1 MSASDVAIAPA
12 APAAPARPTG
22 IRFVL
27 LVTFATLATTAY
39 DFTWTVVAVALPHMQ
54 GTFSTTSDQI
64 AWVLIA
70 FMVGS
75 AVMTASTGW
84 FSARFGRKNLFL
96 FATAGYTISLVG
108 CGMSETLIEA
118 SVWRF
123 AQGLVGASLIPLG
136 QAIVVDAFPPERHG
150 QATSIWGIGVML
162 GSVAGPIGGGFLL
175 EYYSWP
181 WVFYITI
188 PVGIIA
194 LIGAWIFVPST
205 PADRTRHFDWVG
217 FTTLVVGA
225 SLLQLALARGER
237 QDWFDSAEVIIEM
250 MAALILLYL
259 FAVHTVFA
267 KKPFVDRAL
276 FLDRNYMTGMVF
288 IAVIGALI
296 VLPNFLM
303 PLMLQQ
309 IGGYPPIETGRMM
322 MWRGGG
328 ILLGLILVGRIAHR
342 INPRSM
348 IIFGLVLMAVPAW
361 YMAQWTVEI
370 RTSDVMWTNAVQ
382 GFGGSFIWVPLST
395 LTLSGLAKRNQD
407 QGYAL
412 FYLVFELGSSVG
424 VAAIVGKHSRDSQ
437 TNHAILT
444 EAIHPFNQLFGY
456 APVERALDLAD
467 PATLALLE
475 AEIQR
480 QSVMI
485 AYNNAFFATCLMAAA
500 LIPAVFIFRRRSQA
514 TPEAVT
520 TLDEPPAP
528 EPLPTGADR

>member
-1 MSASDVAIAPA
+1 MRHRRAP
-12 APAAPARPTG
+12 PG

-39 DFTWTVVAVALPHMQ
+39 DFTWTVVAVALPQMQ

-96 FATAGYTISLVG
+96 FATAGYTISLIG
-108 CGMSETLIEA
+108 CGMSTTLIEA
-118 SVWRF
+118 SIWRF
-123 AQGLVGASLIPLG
+123 GQGLVGASLIPLG

-150 QATSIWGIGVML
+150 RATSIWGMGVML

-181 WVFYITI
+181 WVFYITV
-188 PVGIIA
+188 PVGIVAFFGA
-194 LIGAWIFVPST
+194 LIFVPST
-205 PADRTRHFDWVG
+205 PADKTKSFDWIG
-217 FTTLVVGA
+217 FTTLVLGA

-250 MAALILLYL
+250 IAACTLLYL
-259 FAVHTVFA
+259 FAVHTVLA
-267 KKPFVDRAL
+267 KNPFVDRSL
-276 FLDRNYMTGMVF
+276 FGDRNYMTGLIF

-296 VLPNFLM
+296 VLPNFLL

-309 IGGYPPIETGRMM
+309 IGGYPPVETGKML

-328 ILLGLILVGRIAHR
+328 VLVGLIFVGRIAHLF
-342 INPRSM
+342 NPRLL
-348 IIFGLVLMAVPAW
+348 IVFGLLLMAVPAW
-361 YMAQWTVEI
+361 FMAQWTVEV
-370 RTSDVMWTNAVQ
+370 RPGDVMWTNAVQ
-382 GFGGSFIWVPLST
+382 GFGGSFIWVPIST
-395 LTLSGLAKRNQD
+395 LTLSGLAKRVQD

-424 VAAIVGKHSRDSQ
+424 VAAIVGRHARDSQ

-444 EAIHPFNQLFGY
+444 EAINPFNQLFGY
-456 APVERALDLAD
+456 RVVENAMDLSD
-467 PATLALLE
+467 PATLAMLE
-475 AEIQR
+475 AEIHR
-480 QSVMI
+480 QAVMI
-485 AYNNAFFATCLMAAA
+485 AYNNAFLATAIMAAA
-500 LIPAVFIFRRRSQA
+500 LIPVVLFFRRSKPQ
-514 TPEAVT
+514 T
-520 TLDEPPAP
+520 TDPAP
-528 EPLPTGADR
+528 TTDPSALEPLPIGSDR

>member
-1 MSASDVAIAPA
+1 MTTAATTTATQATPA
-12 APAAPARPTG
+12 VKRPTG
-22 IRFVL
+22 LRFVL
-27 LVTFATLATTAY
+27 LVAFATLATTAY
-39 DFTWTVVAVALPHMQ
+39 DFTWTVVSVALPHMQ

-84 FSARFGRKNLFL
+84 CSARFGRKNLFL
-96 FATAGYTISLVG
+96 FATAGYTISLIG
-108 CGMSETLIEA
+108 CGMSTTLTEMTI
-118 SVWRF
+118 WRF

-150 QATSIWGIGVML
+150 QATSIWAIGVML

-175 EYYSWP
+175 EDLSWP
-181 WVFYITI
+181 WVFYVTV
-188 PVGIIA
+188 PVGVIA
-194 LIGAWIFVPST
+194 FFGALIFVPAT
-205 PADRTRHFDWVG
+205 PADKTRHFDWIG

-237 QDWFDSAEVIIEM
+237 QDWFASAEIVIEM
-250 MAALILLYL
+250 MMAGTLLYL
-259 FAVHTVFA
+259 FAVHMVLA
-267 KKPFVDRAL
+267 KNPFVDRAL
-276 FLDRNYMTGMVF
+276 FVDRNYIAGLVF

-296 VLPNFLM
+296 VLPNFLL

-309 IGGYPPIETGRMM
+309 IGGYPPVETGKML

-328 ILLGLILVGRIAHR
+328 ILAGLILVGRIAHLL
-342 INPRSM
+342 NPRLM
-348 IIFGLVLMAVPAW
+348 IAFGLVLMAVPAW
-361 YMAQWTVEI
+361 YMAQWTVDI
-370 RTSDVMWTNAVQ
+370 RASDVMWTNAVQ
-382 GFGGSFIWVPLST
+382 GFGGSFIWVPIST

-412 FYLVFELGSSVG
+412 FYLFFELGSSVG
-424 VAAIVGKHSRDSQ
+424 VAAIVGQHARDTQ
-437 TNHAILT
+437 TNHAVLT

-456 APVERALDLAD
+456 RGVADAMDLAE
-467 PATLALLE
+467 PATLAMLE

-485 AYNNAFFATCLMAAA
+485 AYNNAFLSTCVMAAA
-500 LIPAVFIFRRRSQA
+500 LIPLVLLFRRRTA
-514 TPEAVT
+514 PAGVKT
-520 TLDEPPAP
+520 TTGPPAI